1 MTSTEWIS
9 GNSADY
15 TFTEAGK
22 YIIVVWVTDDTS
34 SVDSNGIPIIG
45 WSVDIE

>member
-1 MTSTEWIS
+1 MTSSEWIQ

-15 TFTEAGK
+15 TFTESGK
-22 YIIVVWVTDDTS
+22 YIVVVWVTDDVS
-34 SVDSNGIPIIG
+34 NYDANGIPIIG

>member
-22 YIIVVWVTDDTS
+22 YIIVVWVAEDTS

-45 WSVDIE
+45 WSMDIE